1 MLRFLH
7 TADWQIGRQYSQ
19 FPADDASTLAE
30 ARVTAVANI
39 ARLAT
44 EHKVDAVLV
53 AGDVFDAQTVAD
65 RTIRKLVNA
74 LGGYVGAWLMIPGNH
89 DAALSESVWTR
100 ADRLGV
106 IPANLHVALESKVFD
121 FAAQGFSA
129 LMAPLTQRHT
139 YNDLTE
145 WFDHAET
152 PPGHIRIGVAHGAVL
167 GVLANDIDSANPI
180 ASDRAVRA
188 RLDYLALG
196 DWHGCKQIDSR
207 TWYSGTP
214 EPDRFKDN
222 APGYALLVEIDAPG
236 CEPRVTRLKTGQF
249 IWQSW
254 DQTMA
259 VASDVDVFIGHLA
272 GVTERDVL
280 NIRLDGLIDLSGQ
293 QRLHEALG
301 HAEAKVRS
309 VKADL
314 SALRLTPSDGD
325 LAALHADGYLGE
337 VIVELR
343 DRQSA
348 PEGETRG
355 EIAGHALGILAG
367 ILAERQAAEA
377 EIAA

>member
-19 FPADDASTLAE
+19 FPADDASPLAE

-65 RTIRKLVNA
+65 RTIRKLFNA

-89 DAALSESVWTR
+89 DASLSESVWTR

-106 IPANLHVALESKVFD
+106 IPANLHLALEAKVFD

-152 PPGHIRIGVAHGAVL
+152 PPRHIRIGVAHGSVQ
-167 GVLANDIDSANPI
+167 GVLSGDIDSANPI
-180 ASDRAVRA
+180 ASDRAARA
-188 RLDYLALG
+188 KLDYLALG

-222 APGYALLVEIDAPG
+222 APGYALLVDIDAPG
-236 CEPRVTRLKTGQF
+236 CEPRVTRLETGQF
-249 IWQSW
+249 IWQ
-254 DQTMA
+254 
-259 VASDVDVFIGHLA
+259 
-272 GVTERDVL
+272 
-280 NIRLDGLIDLSGQ
+280 
-293 QRLHEALG
+293 
-301 HAEAKVRS
+301 
-309 VKADL
+309 
-314 SALRLTPSDGD
+314 
-325 LAALHADGYLGE
+325 
-337 VIVELR
+337 
-343 DRQSA
+343 
-348 PEGETRG
+348 
-355 EIAGHALGILAG
+355 
-367 ILAERQAAEA
+367 
-377 EIAA
+377 